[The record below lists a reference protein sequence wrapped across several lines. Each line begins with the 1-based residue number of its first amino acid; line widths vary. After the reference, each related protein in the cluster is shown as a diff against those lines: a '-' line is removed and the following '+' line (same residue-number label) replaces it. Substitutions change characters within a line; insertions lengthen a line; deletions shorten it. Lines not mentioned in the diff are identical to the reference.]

1 MGQNGPMLSGK
12 ARRRRQRITV
22 GVIIGALVISLALS
36 LLSVAVAAPLTD
48 GSHRVPAGLHAA
60 ARADTGSPTPA
71 VTDSPLIGS
80 SDAPKP
86 VTKTPQGQAT
96 QVTDEEHI
104 GGLIG
109 FIAFMLG
116 GILLLVRGRR
126 RDRRER
132 RSASAASILS

>member
-1 MGQNGPMLSGK
+1 MLSGNS
-12 ARRRRQRITV
+12 RRRTQRITV

-36 LLSVAVAAPLTD
+36 LLSVAGAAPQADGPSGASPTELRAAAPLD
-48 GSHRVPAGLHAA
+48 AS
-60 ARADTGSPTPA
+60 SPTPA
-71 VTDSPLIGS
+71 ITDSPLVGS
-80 SDAPKP
+80 STDPKP

-116 GILLLVRGRR
+116 GVLLLVRGRH

-132 RSASAASILS
+132 RAVSILS